1 MKKPM
6 SVMLAM
12 LAVAGC
18 AKPSNIRTSEP
29 AQKPATAVRTLDI
42 VIVPSGPDASS
53 EAFFKVKDNL
63 GAALTSKLRARTGLT
78 VHTRGAAESDAD
90 AILNIQIVHLNYVS
104 AGARWMGG
112 VMSGRATLE
121 TKVVLLDQRDA
132 RTLWNIST
140 DAASSHAHGVLG
152 GNTTTQV
159 ESLSEQLANELVRV
173 LGP

>member
-1 MKKPM
+1 MRQALQHPD
-6 SVMLAM
+6 LGAR
-12 LAVAGC
+12 AEAGNGR
-18 AKPSNIRTSEP
+18 A
-29 AQKPATAVRTLDI
+29 TLDI

-53 EAFFKVKDNL
+53 GAFLKVKDNL

-78 VHTRGAAESDAD
+78 VHTRGAAESDTD

-140 DAASSHAHGVLG
+140 DAAFQPCSRSAWRQHDDTGRV
-152 GNTTTQV
+152 V
-159 ESLSEQLANELVRV
+159 VRAAS
-173 LGP
+173 